1 MKERSSRFLVSSVLG
16 SAPNALHSLFLLILL
31 SAVFGIAGC
40 EQQGPAEE
48 AGQKIDQTAEDAG
61 EKMNE
66 AKQSLTD

>member
-1 MKERSSRFLVSSVLG
+1 MPG
-16 SAPNALHSLFLLILL
+16 SAPSALQSLFLLILL

-61 EKMNE
+61 DKMDE
-66 AKQSLTD
+66 AKQSLTE

>member
-1 MKERSSRFLVSSVLG
+1 MKERSSRFPVSPLLG
-16 SAPNALHSLFLLILL
+16 SAPTALQSLFLLILL

-61 EKMNE
+61 DKMNE